1 MNNNPVDRETDANP
15 TKAMCSCNLRRNL
28 FAITSLLVTLL
39 LIYGNSFWG
48 EWHFDDFNN
57 IVDNRNVHLQSLS
70 WEELHR
76 TLFGVSYG
84 MDNEKYSRPLAY
96 LSFGLNY
103 FLGGTEV
110 FGYHIVNFII
120 HFAAAVFLFFF
131 IDRTLRLPLLR
142 DRYGESAYGVA
153 LLSAFCWAT
162 SPLQVN
168 AVSIIVQRMASLA
181 GLGYVMAL
189 YYYVR
194 AATEKGTGLRALH
207 FSFCILAAIL
217 AVCSKE
223 NALMLPISIILYDII
238 LIQGATKKSL
248 LRMLKFSWIP
258 LIVLVLLVL
267 IYSDPS
273 RILKAYSVR
282 PFTVEE
288 RLLTEPRVLLFY
300 VTLLLYP
307 IPSRLTFLHDIEI
320 SRSLIDPWT
329 TLAAILGII
338 LILGF
343 AVAKA
348 RRFPLLSFAILFF
361 FMNHLIEGTVIPLE
375 LIYEH
380 RNYIPSMFFF
390 VPIAVVMV
398 RTLDYFSYRRGIQF
412 FMAGGFALLLAFQG
426 HTTFERNDIVRSD
439 LHLWLDN
446 VQKAPNLSRPRINLA
461 KHYYEAGMYDEAC
474 KELKTA
480 EELNRDTNLR
490 QIGLASYN
498 LGVYY
503 LYQAKDLDRAEQQFI
518 RSLQQ
523 FPGLPSAIEG
533 LVTVYLQDGK
543 TEQAW
548 ELLKPYVH
556 DQIRSTEIANA
567 CALVLLKKGNA
578 GEAIRMAARSMSL
591 KWNSPV
597 PWEISGEAWRLM
609 GQWRKAAQCWEEVL
623 RLNPSNPRAHLALV
637 ELYDRLRDKPAL
649 MRVAARC
656 LVIKG
661 CASIDAWLQGLA
673 RDSGA
678 AAYAFDPELLSRI
691 IKREVSRELG
701 R

>member
-1 MNNNPVDRETDANP
+1 MLNRENGFTLPWRSPIAFDREGA
-15 TKAMCSCNLRRNL
+15 
-28 FAITSLLVTLL
+28 FAFVALLMALLLV
-39 LIYGNSFWG
+39 YSGSFQG
-48 EWHFDDFNN
+48 EWHFDDFHNV
-57 IVDNRNVHLQSLS
+57 VDNRCVHVQNLDDLPKS
-70 WEELHR
+70 
-76 TLFGVSYG
+76 FYG
-84 MDNEKYSRPLAY
+84 LTCEAAERWISRPFAYATLA
-96 LSFGLNY
+96 LNY
-103 FLGGTEV
+103 YLGGTDV
-110 FGYHIVNFII
+110 VGYHIVNFAI
-120 HFAAAVFLFFF
+120 HLSAAFFLFLL
-131 IDRTLRLPLLR
+131 IRLTLTLPTMNE
-142 DRYGESAYGVA
+142 RYGNIAYPVA
-153 LLSAFCWAT
+153 LLSTFLWAT
-162 SPLQVN
+162 SPLHVH
-168 AVSIIVQRMASLA
+168 AVTIIVQRMASMA
-181 GLGYVMAL
+181 GLFYVASL
-189 YYYVR
+189 YFYVR
-194 AATEKGTGLRALH
+194 ARCVVSGKARIADCLLCGMCAALAFAT
-207 FSFCILAAIL
+207 
-217 AVCSKE
+217 KE
-223 NALMLPISIILYDII
+223 NAAVLPVTMLLYD
-238 LIQGATKKSL
+238 LFFIQGISAESVRKTLKWAVVPLVVVIALGLAYTDFSLQRAT
-248 LRMLKFSWIP
+248 
-258 LIVLVLLVL
+258 
-267 IYSDPS
+267 YD
-273 RILKAYSVR
+273 AGVR
-282 PFTVEE
+282 PFTPVE
-288 RLLTEPRVLLFY
+288 RLLTQGRVLFLY
-300 VTLLLYP
+300 ASLLLYP
-307 IPSRLTFLHDIEI
+307 IPSRLMLLHDIDI
-320 SRSLIDPWT
+320 SRGLLDPWT

-390 VPIAVVMV
+390 VPIGVMMV
-398 RTLDYFSYRRGIQF
+398 RALDYFSYRRGIQF

>member
-1 MNNNPVDRETDANP
+1 
-15 TKAMCSCNLRRNL
+15 
-28 FAITSLLVTLL
+28 
-39 LIYGNSFWG
+39 
-48 EWHFDDFNN
+48 
-57 IVDNRNVHLQSLS
+57 
-70 WEELHR
+70 
-76 TLFGVSYG
+76 
-84 MDNEKYSRPLAY
+84 
-96 LSFGLNY
+96 
-103 FLGGTEV
+103 
-110 FGYHIVNFII
+110 
-120 HFAAAVFLFFF
+120 
-131 IDRTLRLPLLR
+131 
-142 DRYGESAYGVA
+142 
-153 LLSAFCWAT
+153 
-162 SPLQVN
+162 
-168 AVSIIVQRMASLA
+168 
-181 GLGYVMAL
+181 
-189 YYYVR
+189 
-194 AATEKGTGLRALH
+194 
-207 FSFCILAAIL
+207 
-217 AVCSKE
+217 
-223 NALMLPISIILYDII
+223 
-238 LIQGATKKSL
+238 
-248 LRMLKFSWIP
+248 
-258 LIVLVLLVL
+258 
-267 IYSDPS
+267 
-273 RILKAYSVR
+273 
-282 PFTVEE
+282 
-288 RLLTEPRVLLFY
+288 
-300 VTLLLYP
+300 
-307 IPSRLTFLHDIEI
+307 
-320 SRSLIDPWT
+320 
-329 TLAAILGII
+329 
-338 LILGF
+338 
-343 AVAKA
+343 
-348 RRFPLLSFAILFF
+348 
-361 FMNHLIEGTVIPLE
+361 
-375 LIYEH
+375 
-380 RNYIPSMFFF
+380 
-390 VPIAVVMV
+390 
-398 RTLDYFSYRRGIQF
+398 
-412 FMAGGFALLLAFQG
+412 MAGGFALLLAFQG